1 MSRVLSSICSEL
13 GEGPSYDRNTDTF
26 YWFDIVGKKLHA
38 LNVGSNETTTTELP
52 LMASALSI
60 IDNDDQLIFIENG
73 LYRRDMKTHRFIQ
86 IMALEAEN
94 EITRSNDARA
104 HPSGAFWLGTMG
116 KNAEEDAGAIYH
128 YFKGEITTLYTDI
141 TIPNAICF
149 MPDGSKAYFADT
161 IKAQLMVVA
170 CDPKTGLPT
179 AEPKIFYDHRGD
191 IGGLDGAVMDAHGRL
206 INARWG
212 ASAVDIYAPDGM
224 RMHSIDV
231 PVTQP
236 SCPAFFGK
244 DLSRLAVTSAWQ
256 GMDDTARAKDPLAG
270 QLIEVTLP
278 VLDPP
283 LQGIAEPQIPAL

>member
-1 MSRVLSSICSEL
+1 MSHVLSSICSEL
-13 GEGPSYDRNTDTF
+13 GEGPTYDRTTDTI

-38 LNVGSNETTTTELP
+38 LNVSTKKTTTTELP

-60 IDNDDQLIFIENG
+60 NDNNDQLVFMENG
-73 LYRRDMKTHRFIQ
+73 LYHRNMSNHRFTQVIA
-86 IMALEAEN
+86 IEAEN
-94 EITRSNDARA
+94 TVTRSNDARV

-116 KNAEEDAGAIYH
+116 KSAETDAGAIYH
-128 YFKGEITTLYTDI
+128 YFKGEITTLYKNI

-149 MPDGSKAYFADT
+149 APDGSKAYFADT
-161 IKAQLMVVA
+161 VKAQLMVVA
-170 CDPKTGLPT
+170 CDPKTGLPI
-179 AEPKIFYDHRGD
+179 AEPQIFYDHSGG

-212 ASAVDIYAPDGM
+212 ASAVDVYAPDGT
-224 RMHSIDV
+224 RIHSIDV

-244 DLSRLAVTSAWQ
+244 DLNRLAVTSAWQ
-256 GMDDTARAKDPLAG
+256 GMDDAARTKAPLAG

-278 VLDPP
+278 KLDPP